1 MTYPVMT
8 PVPKIEKRIEKQ
20 MVDGQLKEVVVE
32 VELEQPFKKLFL
44 FPGKQSS
51 L

>member
-8 PVPKIEKRIEKQ
+8 PAPKKEKRVEKQ
-20 MVDGQLKEVVVE
+20 IVDGQLKEVIVE

-51 L
+51 V